1 LVLQNGNRKR
11 QKQRGQQI
19 DISKTQKDSD
29 KRGDIRACR
38 SGFELRKLVRSVL
51 ESPDFEEALKR
62 TGIAPKKMINPLLC
76 FLFETDEVIR
86 WRAVRGVGITV
97 SAIAEKALE
106 QARTIM
112 RRLIWSLNGES
123 GGIGWGAPE
132 AMGEIMAENE
142 TLARE
147 YHRILVSYIDE
158 NGNLLENDELE
169 RGVMWGIDR
178 LAQKRPELLREWTGP
193 VMAQLNSPDPVKR
206 GLALRTL
213 LFLAARPHPRSPL
226 PSTKLRSRKY
236 QVIPGG
242 ALNSVRP
249 HTPSA
254 WRSLEISVALRRRPR
269 ARWGLPPTA
278 PGARPR
284 TFVRAP
290 GGAWRSRGKLSPAQ
304 FGVILRSLNAT
315 WYSVA
320 AEQPSPPQGRLE
332 LDRLRPL
339 LVPLLEDQSEIRIF
353 QDGSFAE
360 HKIGRL
366 ASELLDRL
374 TTTPEATGD

>member
-1 LVLQNGNRKR
+1 
-11 QKQRGQQI
+11 
-19 DISKTQKDSD
+19 
-29 KRGDIRACR
+29 
-38 SGFELRKLVRSVL
+38 
-51 ESPDFEEALKR
+51 
-62 TGIAPKKMINPLLC
+62 MINPLLC
-76 FLFETDEVIR
+76 FLFETDELIR

-193 VMAQLNSPDPVKR
+193 VLAQLNSPDPVKR

-213 LFLAARPHPRSPL
+213 LFLAA
-226 PSTKLRSRKY
+226 
-236 QVIPGG
+236 
-242 ALNSVRP
+242 
-249 HTPSA
+249 
-254 WRSLEISVALRRRPR
+254 
-269 ARWGLPPTA
+269 
-278 PGARPR
+278 
-284 TFVRAP
+284 
-290 GGAWRSRGKLSPAQ
+290 
-304 FGVILRSLNAT
+304 
-315 WYSVA
+315 
-320 AEQPSPPQGRLE
+320 QPPPQGRLE
-332 LDRLRPL
+332 LDRLTPL

-360 HKIGRL
+360 HKIGQL

-374 TTTPEATGD
+374 TASPEATGD